1 MQNTSINV
9 LYNFCTA
16 DDLKCLNEHMGGE
29 VERLTIVINV
39 GMDADGSVFVA
50 GERPGRHWV
59 LVSSDL
65 SSNPTVLYCDSLG
78 WNSPTNLLESLSTF
92 TAVLGIVKMHVP
104 TTTGHGHHHP
114 ADCKNYPLQTCSNM
128 CGVFISNFIVVA
140 VVFISNFIGKVS
152 QESFNLLVHQWQNK
166 HTSLLKCLIQ
176 MDHS

>member
-9 LYNFCTA
+9 LYNFCTVNN
-16 DDLKCLNEHMGGE
+16 LKSPKEKTGEE

-50 GERPGRHWV
+50 GERPGCHWV

-78 WNSPTNLLESLSTF
+78 WNSPTNLLESLSTL

-104 TTTGHGHHHP
+104 TTTGHGHHHA

-128 CGVFISNFIVVA
+128 CGVVA